1 MLLSNKRIIY
11 YDLETT
17 GLNND
22 DNIIEIAGKDNYDS
36 IFNKLI
42 NPECEINDKIVNL
55 TGITNNKIKYR
66 NTIEQNREKI
76 EEWFDFN
83 NKNIYLIAHNGD
95 NFDLKFLKKSFK
107 INCKQ
112 IDTLK
117 FFKKLINQ
125 HSYSMK
131 NLCNLFGIKI
141 EGHHRALSDVIML
154 EKLFLKGIELYQIK
168 YNIEEVDIDE
178 IYNYTYNY

>member
-22 DNIIEIAGKDNYDS
+22 DNIIEIAGKDNNNN

-83 NKNIYLIAHNGD
+83 NKDIYLIAHNGD
-95 NFDLKFLKKSFK
+95 NFDFKFLKKSFE

-125 HSYSMK
+125 QSYSMK
-131 NLCNLFGIKI
+131 NLCNLFNIKI

-154 EKLFLKGIELYQIK
+154 EKLFIKGIELYQIK
-168 YNIEEVDIDE
+168 YNLEQVDIDE
-178 IYNYTYNY
+178 IYDYTYKS